1 MKHTIIVGH
10 PDEASFALSVAR
22 TYQAEAER
30 CGHRTLV
37 RDLYKMG
44 FNPVLAAIERPDR
57 LGRVI
62 EADVQAER
70 DALRD
75 ADVFV
80 FVYPV
85 WFGLP
90 PAIIS
95 GYVQRVFGPGFAF
108 KSQYEGRTESLLEG
122 RRLIS
127 FTSSGSSD
135 AWYAAQ
141 GLDVSLRHVFDDY
154 LARLMGFAVLD
165 HVHFGSITEG
175 LGSQW
180 VLAHLDAVKA
190 RFHSAFPADPAD
202 PAG

>member
-1 MKHTIIVGH
+1 MKHAIVVGH

-30 CGHRTLV
+30 CGHRTVL
-37 RDLYKMG
+37 RDLYQMR
-44 FNPVLAAIERPDR
+44 FNPVLDAVERPDR

-62 EADVQAER
+62 EEDVKAER
-70 DALRD
+70 EALGD

-90 PAIIS
+90 PAIVT

-108 KSQYEGRTESLLEG
+108 QSQYEGRTAPLLQG
-122 RRLIS
+122 RNMIS

-135 AWYAAQ
+135 AWFAEQ
-141 GLDVSLRHVFDDY
+141 GLDVSLRKVFDDY
-154 LARLMGFAVLD
+154 LARLMGFSVLD

-175 LGSQW
+175 LGNQW
-180 VLAHLDAVKA
+180 VREHLDTVKA
-190 RFHSAFPADPAD
+190 RFHAAFPADPA
-202 PAG
+202 G

>member
-1 MKHTIIVGH
+1 MKHAIIVGH

-30 CGHRTLV
+30 CGHRAVV

-44 FNPVLAAIERPDR
+44 FNPVLGAVERPDR
-57 LGRVI
+57 LERVT

-70 DALRD
+70 DALHD

-90 PAIIS
+90 PAIVT

-108 KSQYEGRTESLLEG
+108 KSQYEGRTEPLLAG
-122 RRLIS
+122 RSLIS

-135 AWYAAQ
+135 LWFAEQ

-154 LARLMGFAVLD
+154 LARLMGFAVID

-175 LGSQW
+175 LGNQW
-180 VLAHLDAVKA
+180 VLGHLDAVKA
-190 RFHSAFPADPAD
+190 RFQAAFPSATAD
-202 PAG
+202 